1 MKLDY
6 NIPLLIDFDGVI
18 RIGKK
23 AAKESVEFFKFISD
37 NKIPA
42 CILSNSTLR
51 NGYDIKKFLVDNNIK
66 TEIPALTCADASLNF
81 IKENYKKI
89 VVFASDTTKEMFNA
103 FLTNDEPEAVL
114 VGDMADNWSYDNL
127 NQIFRFVLS
136 GADFIAMQKN
146 KYWSPDDKN
155 LYLDAGAFI
164 SSIEFAT
171 GVRAKLIGKPSP
183 IFYHAGLKALGFSEN
198 SEFIMIGDDIETDI
212 DGAQKIGGK
221 GILIFSGK
229 TKYPLPEDCKIKPF
243 AEIQS
248 LTDIKSLFNK

>member
-1 MKLDY
+1 MKLNY

-18 RIGKK
+18 RIGNRI
-23 AAKESVEFFKFISD
+23 AKEAGEFFKFISD
-37 NKIPA
+37 NNIPA

-51 NGYDIKKFLVDNNIK
+51 NGNEIKKFLVDNNIK
-66 TEIPALTCADASLNF
+66 TEIPALTCADASLNY
-81 IKENYKKI
+81 IKENYQKI
-89 VVFASDTTKEMFNA
+89 TVFASDTTKEMFKE
-103 FLTNDEPEAVL
+103 FLTNEVPEAVL
-114 VGDMADNWSYDNL
+114 VGDMADKWSYENL
-127 NQIFRFVLS
+127 NQIFRFVLD

-171 GVRAKLIGKPSP
+171 GILAKLIGKPSP
-183 IFYHAGLKALGFSEN
+183 IFYHSGLKALDFSKN
-198 SEFIMIGDDIETDI
+198 SDFIMIGDDIETDI
-212 DGAQKIGGK
+212 EGAQKIGGK
-221 GILIFSGK
+221 GILIYTGK

-248 LTDIKSLFNK
+248 LNEIQSLFN

>member
-1 MKLDY
+1 MKLNY

-18 RIGKK
+18 RIGNRV
-23 AAKESVEFFKFISD
+23 AKEAGEFFKFISD
-37 NKIPA
+37 NNIPA

-51 NGYDIKKFLVDNNIK
+51 NGNEIKKFLVDNNIK
-66 TEIPALTCADASLNF
+66 TEIPALTCADASLNY
-81 IKENYKKI
+81 IKENYHKI
-89 VVFASDTTKEMFNA
+89 TVFASDTTKEMFKE
-103 FLTNDEPEAVL
+103 FLTNEVPEAVL
-114 VGDMADNWSYDNL
+114 VGDMADKWSYENL
-127 NQIFRFVLS
+127 NQIFRFVLD

-171 GVRAKLIGKPSP
+171 GILAKLIGKPSP
-183 IFYHAGLKALGFSEN
+183 IFYHSGLKALGFSKN
-198 SEFIMIGDDIETDI
+198 SDFIMIGDDIETDI
-212 DGAQKIGGK
+212 EGAQKIGGK
-221 GILIFSGK
+221 GILIYTGK

-248 LTDIKSLFNK
+248 LNEIQSLFN